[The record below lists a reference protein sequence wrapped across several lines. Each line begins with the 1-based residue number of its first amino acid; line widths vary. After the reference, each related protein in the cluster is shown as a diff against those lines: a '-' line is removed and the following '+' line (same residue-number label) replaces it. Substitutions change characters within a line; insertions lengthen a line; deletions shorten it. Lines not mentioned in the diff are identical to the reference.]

1 MMDTPDPPEQFR
13 ARRVQPDR
21 TTEEAVGLGASTGSL
36 VVATSQFPVDADVT
50 RNLRYVLRHM
60 REAAAR
66 GAQVVHFAEC
76 ALSGYAG
83 SDLADLG
90 ALDWNRLEHAMRE
103 VMRCAAEAGVWAIVG
118 STHRLTGGNKPH
130 NSLYVINSA
139 GDLVDRYDKLFC
151 AGATTEQSGDL
162 AHYSPGNH
170 LTVFE
175 INGVRCGT
183 AICHDYRYPELYREY
198 KRRDVQLMFHSYHA
212 AHASTE
218 TIAAMRARV
227 GLDVQALNPGGT
239 YPGIT
244 MPATMTAA
252 AAASHMWISCPN
264 SSARESCWAA
274 FFVRADGVTV
284 GRLRR
289 NRAGVLVSTVDTAA
303 ELYDSTSAWRDRA
316 LAGVLHS
323 GTPVQDERSDR
334 RTEL

>member
-1 MMDTPDPPEQFR
+1 MGSS
-13 ARRVQPDR
+13 ADR
-21 TTEEAVGLGASTGSL
+21 LI
-36 VVATSQFPVDADVT
+36 VATCQFPVDADVT
-50 RNLRYVLRHM
+50 RNLRYVLRQI
-60 REAAAR
+60 REAASR
-66 GAQVVHFAEC
+66 GAEVVHFPEC

-83 SDLADLG
+83 SDLADLEAMDWG
-90 ALDWNRLEHAMRE
+90 RLDHAMRQ
-103 VMRCAAEAGVWAIVG
+103 VMRCAAESSVWV
-118 STHRLTGGNKPH
+118 
-130 NSLYVINSA
+130 V
-139 GDLVDRYDKLFC
+139 V
-151 AGATTEQSGDL
+151 
-162 AHYSPGNH
+162 SPGNH

-212 AHASTE
+212 AHASAR
-218 TIAAMRARV
+218 TITAMRAHV
-227 GLDVQALNPGGT
+227 GPDVQALNPGGT

-252 AAASHMWISCPN
+252 AAASHMWISCPS

-274 FFVRADGVTV
+274 FVIRADGITI
-284 GRLRR
+284 GRLPR
-289 NRAGVLVSTVDTAA
+289 NRTGILITTVDTAA
-303 ELYDSTSAWRDRA
+303 DLYDSTSAWRGRA